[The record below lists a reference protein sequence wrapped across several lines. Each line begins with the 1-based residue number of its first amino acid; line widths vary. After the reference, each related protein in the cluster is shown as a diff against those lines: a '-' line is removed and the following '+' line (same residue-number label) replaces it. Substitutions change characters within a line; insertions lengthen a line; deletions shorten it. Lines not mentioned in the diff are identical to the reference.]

1 MTGANRPMKK
11 QNLFYGLAAA
21 LIGLSLATAPAMAQ
35 TQPVTKPAA
44 AAATTATT
52 TATTPAKPATAKA
65 ATPAATKS
73 QADKKPAKS
82 CDGMDKA
89 SKAYSDCVKTQAQ
102 TTKTDKK
109 PAEPK
114 TAKAADKTKAKAKTN

>member
-1 MTGANRPMKK
+1 MKK

-52 TATTPAKPATAKA
+52 PAKPVTKP

-82 CDGMDKA
+82 CEGMDKA

-114 TAKAADKTKAKAKTN
+114 TAKAADKAKAKTKTN

>member
-1 MTGANRPMKK
+1 MTKHS
-11 QNLFYGLAAA
+11 LFYSLAAA

-52 TATTPAKPATAKA
+52 PAKPAK
-65 ATPAATKS
+65 PAANA
-73 QADKKPAKS
+73 QADKKPAAS
-82 CDGMDKA
+82 CDGMDKK

-102 TTKTDKK
+102 TTKDKK
-109 PAEPK
+109 PAK
-114 TAKAADKTKAKAKTN
+114 TAKATTDKTKPVTKTN

>member
-1 MTGANRPMKK
+1 MKK
-11 QNLFYGLAAA
+11 QTLFYGLAAA

-44 AAATTATT
+44 AAAA
-52 TATTPAKPATAKA
+52 TATTPAKPATPATSKSQSAKK
-65 ATPAATKS
+65 PAAT
-73 QADKKPAKS
+73 

-102 TTKTDKK
+102 TTKEKK
-109 PAEPK
+109 PAEAK
-114 TAKAADKTKAKAKTN
+114 TAKAVDKTKAKTKTN

>member
-1 MTGANRPMKK
+1 MKK
-11 QNLFYGLAAA
+11 HTLFYGLAAA
-21 LIGLSLATAPAMAQ
+21 LIGLSLAAAPAMAQ
-35 TQPVTKPAA
+35 TQPATQAVTKPAA
-44 AAATTATT
+44 AVAAPAK
-52 TATTPAKPATAKA
+52 PAKPAT
-65 ATPAATKS
+65 PAASKS

-109 PAEPK
+109 AAEPK
-114 TAKAADKTKAKAKTN
+114 TAKAADKAKAKAKTN

>member
-1 MTGANRPMKK
+1 MKK
-11 QNLFYGLAAA
+11 HTLFYGLAAA

-35 TQPVTKPAA
+35 TQPATQAVTKPAA
-44 AAATTATT
+44 AAAN
-52 TATTPAKPATAKA
+52 TATTPAKP

-102 TTKTDKK
+102 TTKDKK

-114 TAKAADKTKAKAKTN
+114 TAKAADKAADKAKTKTN